1 MTFEDNRNNRD
12 NNDNCT
18 ENDSEND
25 ICSEIAKGNNDI
37 CSDSENDI
45 CIDDNDNCLNCGSD
59 ETESVDGYEYC
70 TCGLELGPSDY
81 DHGFVP
87 TNPNPGADANDEL
100 GTVMAPTVNPTYRRL
115 DRLHR
120 RETYSRPGFV
130 DGIIRELVD
139 SGEGRAIVQAASEI
153 IEKANAKESLGA
165 KRHALRGIPSDMPK
179 DDAKQYKQRL
189 YAAAALY
196 LLYQSRQNNR
206 ARILM
211 QQWGLEK
218 YDLLS
223 TKKMIGALVRGEVR
237 SLSNREN
244 NAVLARARDIRHPLS
259 TFRDH
264 LASQEGQAVASS
276 VYDLA
281 VEIIRGMG
289 EPVMDGDEMSHP
301 DHPEPWT
308 NHPAGEVA
316 GKAITMAMLELRLS
330 RQSIM
335 ELHRTYPVY
344 NLDAFLD
351 RISSQAREGDF
362 EEEA

>member
-1 MTFEDNRNNRD
+1 
-12 NNDNCT
+12 
-18 ENDSEND
+18 
-25 ICSEIAKGNNDI
+25 
-37 CSDSENDI
+37 
-45 CIDDNDNCLNCGSD
+45 
-59 ETESVDGYEYC
+59 
-70 TCGLELGPSDY
+70 
-81 DHGFVP
+81 
-87 TNPNPGADANDEL
+87 
-100 GTVMAPTVNPTYRRL
+100 MAPTVNPTYRRL

>member
-12 NNDNCT
+12 
-18 ENDSEND
+18 
-25 ICSEIAKGNNDI
+25 
-37 CSDSENDI
+37 
-45 CIDDNDNCLNCGSD
+45 DNDNCPNCGSD
-59 ETESVDGYEYC
+59 EAESVDGYDYC
-70 TCGLELGPSDY
+70 ICGVELGPSDY

>member
-1 MTFEDNRNNRD
+1 MNFEDNRNNRD

-100 GTVMAPTVNPTYRRL
+100 GTVMTPTVNPTYRRL

-264 LASQEGQAVASS
+264 LASQEGQAAASS

>member
-1 MTFEDNRNNRD
+1 MNFEDNRNNRD

-45 CIDDNDNCLNCGSD
+45 CIDDNDNCPNCGSD

>member
-1 MTFEDNRNNRD
+1 MNFEDNRNNRD

-45 CIDDNDNCLNCGSD
+45 CIDDNGNCPNCGSD

>member
-1 MTFEDNRNNRD
+1 MNFEDNRNNRD

-45 CIDDNDNCLNCGSD
+45 CIDDNGNCPNCGSD

-335 ELHRTYPVY
+335 ELHQTYPVY

>member
-1 MTFEDNRNNRD
+1 MNFEDNRNNRD

-45 CIDDNDNCLNCGSD
+45 CIDDNGNCPNCGSD

-218 YDLLS
+218 YALLS

>member
-1 MTFEDNRNNRD
+1 MNFEDNRNNRD

-45 CIDDNDNCLNCGSD
+45 CIDDNDNCPNCGSD

-223 TKKMIGALVRGEVR
+223 VKKMLGILVRGEVS
-237 SLSNREN
+237 SLSNRDHD
-244 NAVLARARDIRHPLS
+244 AVLA
-259 TFRDH
+259 
-264 LASQEGQAVASS
+264 
-276 VYDLA
+276 
-281 VEIIRGMG
+281 
-289 EPVMDGDEMSHP
+289 
-301 DHPEPWT
+301 
-308 NHPAGEVA
+308 
-316 GKAITMAMLELRLS
+316 
-330 RQSIM
+330 
-335 ELHRTYPVY
+335 
-344 NLDAFLD
+344 
-351 RISSQAREGDF
+351 
-362 EEEA
+362 

>member
-1 MTFEDNRNNRD
+1 MNFEDNRNNRD

-45 CIDDNDNCLNCGSD
+45 CIDDNGNCPNCGSD

-100 GTVMAPTVNPTYRRL
+100 GTVMTPTVNPTYRRL

-335 ELHRTYPVY
+335 ELHQTYPVY

>member
-1 MTFEDNRNNRD
+1 MNFEDNRNNRD

-45 CIDDNDNCLNCGSD
+45 CIDDKDNCPNCGSD

-100 GTVMAPTVNPTYRRL
+100 GAVMAPTVNPTYRRL

-189 YAAAALY
+189 YAASALY